1 MIHNNQSYSKREKR
15 DGGVAGR
22 VPREEGQQGRGGVR
36 GLAIKA
42 RVPTLSLMFSVNE
55 PPASSPPAVNVTK
68 LSQSSISI
76 TCNAHVDRS
85 AVFLR

>member
-55 PPASSPPAVNVTK
+55 PPASPP
-68 LSQSSISI
+68 LP
-76 TCNAHVDRS
+76 
-85 AVFLR
+85 